1 MKMKTTLNET
11 LQLAQRGIITDTTDM
26 KAIIKELL
34 LTPVSELAAA
44 SKQFTYA
51 IGVEG
56 SYMFDGEEQEE
67 YLCFGDILS
76 IPEHFPDRAD
86 ARIRCKVLRCIML
99 GLHEAN
105 SIQQVRL
112 FKCLSLNEYLDE
124 NPSLDLRA
132 MEDALDENYNLY
144 FEDTEFTFGDFF
156 QTLRNTFYECWDIE
170 ENIAFLEDRV
180 MNCGLMLDILFTQG
194 LLKEYRKIKQ

>member
-1 MKMKTTLNET
+1 MTLNET
-11 LQLAQRGIITDTTDM
+11 LQLAQRGIITDITYIN
-26 KAIIKELL
+26 AIIRELL

-51 IGVEG
+51 IGLEG

-67 YLCFGDILS
+67 YFCFGDILK
-76 IPEHFPDRAD
+76 IPGHFTDKAD
-86 ARIRCKVLRCIML
+86 AGIRCKILRSIMQ
-99 GLHEAN
+99 GLLEAN
-105 SIQQVRL
+105 SLQQVRL

-144 FEDTEFTFGDFF
+144 FDDTEFTFGDFF

-170 ENIAFLEDRV
+170 ENIAFMQDRV

-194 LLKEYRKIKQ
+194 LLNDYKKINRE